1 MLPNAFSLSEMCSNL
16 IEEYGGFSLL
26 AKPGFITI
34 NKKYTKEIKKIVTS
48 LENSAAFLL
57 QEHIDERSKAAI
69 ELNVMS

>member
-1 MLPNAFSLSEMCSNL
+1 MCSNL
-16 IEEYGGFSLL
+16 IEKYRGFSLL

-34 NKKYTKEIKKIVTS
+34 NKKIYQRQIKKIVTS

-69 ELNVMS
+69 ELNLMS